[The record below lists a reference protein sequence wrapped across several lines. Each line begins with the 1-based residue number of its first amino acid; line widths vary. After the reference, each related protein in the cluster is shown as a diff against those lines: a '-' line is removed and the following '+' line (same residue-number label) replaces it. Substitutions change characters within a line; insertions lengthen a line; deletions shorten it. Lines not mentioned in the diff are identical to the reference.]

1 LFAAAPRGTKPLRRP
16 RQRLAEGPEVI
27 QADKRI
33 SSRSTF
39 FYKRAFPV
47 IWFGIIALLVAVA
60 ALSARNRPSPPIAVY
75 VAPLLLLAI
84 GYFVVRRLVSD
95 LADAVYDE
103 GDALRVRFGNEEERI
118 PLANII
124 NVSYAGLTNPQR
136 ITLTLR
142 TPGRF
147 GRQVTF
153 SPPRR
158 LFGGLFTDNPLV
170 NELIERVDAAR
181 RR

>member
-1 LFAAAPRGTKPLRRP
+1 V
-16 RQRLAEGPEVI
+16 QVI
-27 QADKRI
+27 QTGKRI
-33 SSRSTF
+33 SSRNTF

-47 IWFGIIALLVAVA
+47 IWFGIIVLVVAGA
-60 ALSARNRPSPPIAVY
+60 ALGARGRPAPIVVY
-75 VAPLLLLAI
+75 LVPVPLLAI
-84 GYFVVRRLVSD
+84 GYFVIRRLVSD
-95 LADAVYDE
+95 LADVVYDD
-103 GDALRVRFGNEEERI
+103 GDALRVRFGDQEERI

-153 SPPRR
+153 SPQRS
-158 LFGGLFTDNPLV
+158 LFGGLLTDNPLV
-170 NELIERVDAAR
+170 SELIGRVDAAR
-181 RR
+181 RQ

>member
-1 LFAAAPRGTKPLRRP
+1 MIAG
-16 RQRLAEGPEVI
+16 G
-27 QADKRI
+27 KRI
-33 SSRSTF
+33 SSRNT
-39 FYKRAFPV
+39 AFLKHALPV
-47 IWFGIIALLVAVA
+47 IWIGMIALFIAAAV
-60 ALSARNRPSPPIAVY
+60 LSGPRSGSPPVIVY
-75 VAPLLLLAI
+75 IVPVLALAI
-84 GYFVVRRLVSD
+84 GYVVIRRLVLD
-95 LADAVYDE
+95 LADEVYDE
-103 GDALRVRFGNEEERI
+103 GDALRVRFGKDEERI
-118 PLANII
+118 SLANII

-158 LFGGLFTDNPLV
+158 LFGPLFAENPLV
-170 NELIERVDAAR
+170 TELIERVDAAR

>member
-1 LFAAAPRGTKPLRRP
+1 M
-16 RQRLAEGPEVI
+16 I
-27 QADKRI
+27 QTGKRI
-33 SSRSTF
+33 SSRNTAF
-39 FYKRAFPV
+39 LKRVFPV
-47 IWFGIIALLVAVA
+47 IWIGILAVFLVVA
-60 ALSARNRPSPPIAVY
+60 YASARNGPSPPVVVY
-75 VAPLLLLAI
+75 IIPVVLFAI
-84 GYFVVRRLVSD
+84 GYFVVRRLVLD
-95 LADAVYDE
+95 LADEVYDE
-103 GDALRVRFGNEEERI
+103 GDALRVRFGNDEERI

-124 NVSYAGLTNPQR
+124 NVSYAGMTNPQR

-158 LFGGLFTDNPLV
+158 LLWPLFGDNPLV

>member
-1 LFAAAPRGTKPLRRP
+1 MGFAADG
-16 RQRLAEGPEVI
+16 I
-27 QADKRI
+27 QSGKRI
-33 SSRSTF
+33 SSRSTAF
-39 FYKRAFPV
+39 LKRAFPV
-47 IWFGIIALLVAVA
+47 IWIGIIALFIG
-60 ALSARNRPSPPIAVY
+60 IAVWGPRNGPTPPAVVY
-75 VAPLLLLAI
+75 IVPALVLAI
-84 GYFVVRRLVSD
+84 GYLVVRRLVLD

-103 GDALRVRFGNEEERI
+103 GDALRVRFGSDEERI

-158 LFGGLFTDNPLV
+158 IFGPLFADNPLV

>member
-1 LFAAAPRGTKPLRRP
+1 MIAG
-16 RQRLAEGPEVI
+16 G
-27 QADKRI
+27 KRI
-33 SSRSTF
+33 SSRNT
-39 FYKRAFPV
+39 AFLKHVLPV
-47 IWFGIIALLVAVA
+47 IWIGVIALFLAVA
-60 ALSARNRPSPPIAVY
+60 LLSARNGRSPPAV
-75 VAPLLLLAI
+75 VFIVPLLGLAV
-84 GYFVVRRLVSD
+84 GYVLIRRLVLD
-95 LADAVYDE
+95 LADEVYDE
-103 GDALRVRFGNEEERI
+103 GDALRVRFGSDEERI
-118 PLANII
+118 PLSNII

-136 ITLTLR
+136 ITLRLR

-158 LFGGLFTDNPLV
+158 LFGPLFADNPLV

>member
-1 LFAAAPRGTKPLRRP
+1 MTAAG
-16 RQRLAEGPEVI
+16 
-27 QADKRI
+27 KRI
-33 SSRSTF
+33 SSRTT
-39 FYKRAFPV
+39 AFLKHALPV
-47 IWFGIIALLVAVA
+47 IWIGIIALFIGVAV
-60 ALSARNRPSPPIAVY
+60 LSGQNGRPAPAIVYIVPVLVLAV
-75 VAPLLLLAI
+75 
-84 GYFVVRRLVSD
+84 GYFVIRRLVMD
-95 LADAVYDE
+95 LADEVYDE
-103 GDALRVRFGNEEERI
+103 GDVLRVRFGGDEERI
-118 PLANII
+118 PLSNVI

-158 LFGGLFTDNPLV
+158 FFGPLFADHPLV
-170 NELIERVDAAR
+170 HELIERVDAAR

>member
-1 LFAAAPRGTKPLRRP
+1 MFAAVPQPAPRSPPP
-16 RQRLAEGPEVI
+16 RTLPGGAQVI
-27 QADKRI
+27 QADRRI
-33 SSRSTF
+33 SSRNTF
-39 FYKRAFPV
+39 FYKRAFPF
-47 IWFGIIALLVAVA
+47 IWFGLIALLVAVMI
-60 ALSARNRPSPPIAVY
+60 LTSHTGRPAPPLIVY
-75 VAPLLLLAI
+75 LAPVLLLAV

-95 LADAVYDE
+95 LADEVYDE
-103 GDALRVRFGNEEERI
+103 GDALRVRFGSDEERI

-170 NELIERVDAAR
+170 SELIERVDAAR

>member
-1 LFAAAPRGTKPLRRP
+1 M
-16 RQRLAEGPEVI
+16 I
-27 QADKRI
+27 QAGKRI
-33 SSRSTF
+33 SSRNTAF
-39 FYKRAFPV
+39 LKRVFP
-47 IWFGIIALLVAVA
+47 ILWFGIIALFIAVA
-60 ALSARNRPSPPIAVY
+60 LLGARHGPSPPAVVY
-75 VAPLLLLAI
+75 VAPVLVLAF
-84 GYFVVRRLVSD
+84 GYFLIRRLVLD
-95 LADAVYDE
+95 LADEVYDE
-103 GDALRVRFGNEEERI
+103 GDALRVRFGSDEERI

-153 SPPRR
+153 SPPRK
-158 LFGGLFTDNPLV
+158 LFGSLFADNPLV